1 MPERFTAKQGMTA
14 LSALY
19 CRILLATLMVLPS
32 ALAARDEGVAG
43 QTNASHEQQILQ
55 WRANREANLRKENG
69 WLSLVG
75 LEWLRP
81 GLNTLGSAAG
91 NSAHIPGPLEHW
103 GEIELSET
111 GMMFKPSP
119 GSGVL
124 VDGAAVSEARLLADD
139 SDEAPTVVS
148 HGTISFHVIFRESYG
163 LRISDTQ
170 APARLN
176 FKGVENYA
184 IQDQWLIDGEFIAA
198 ETPQTIKIGNVLGQL
213 LDMPVY
219 GYFEFESAGKRHRLS
234 AIGDAESE
242 SLWFI
247 FADRT
252 SGRETYGAGR
262 FLYSN
267 GMPVEG
273 RLVVDFNKAYNP
285 PCAFNDY
292 STCPLP
298 PLENRLDL
306 PVTAGEKNFHAV
318 RSVN

>member
-1 MPERFTAKQGMTA
+1 MMMAV
-14 LSALY
+14 
-19 CRILLATLMVLPS
+19 LLALLPG
-32 ALAARDEGVAG
+32 LATADATAPKEIAG
-43 QTNASHEQQILQ
+43 SHEQQILE
-55 WRANREANLRKENG
+55 WRAERDAGLRKENG

-75 LEWLRP
+75 LEWLKP
-81 GLNTLGSAAG
+81 GINTLGSAAG
-91 NSAHIPGPLEHW
+91 NSAHIPGRLGHW
-103 GEIELSET
+103 GELELTDS
-111 GMMFKPSP
+111 GMVFRPAA

-124 VDGAAVSEARLLADD
+124 VDGAVVSEAKLLADN
-139 SDEAPTVVS
+139 SGAAPTVVS
-148 HGTISFHVIFRESYG
+148 HGPISFHVIFRESYG
-163 LRISDTQ
+163 LRISDSQ
-170 APARLN
+170 APARLE
-176 FKGVENYA
+176 FKGVENYE
-184 IQDQWLIDGEFIAA
+184 IQQQWRINGRLVPAGAG
-198 ETPQTIKIGNVLGQL
+198 TTMQIGNVLGQL

-219 GYFEFESAGKRHRLS
+219 GYFEFEKDGKPHRL
-234 AIGDAESE
+234 AALGEEGDE

-267 GMPVEG
+267 GMPADG
-273 RLVVDFNKAYNP
+273 SLVVDFNKAYNP

-306 PVTAGEKNFHAV
+306 SVTAGEMNFHAV